1 MGGWDGTVL
10 VVNEWG
16 RGMNGDGWMGSAACG
31 VGASGAGD
39 DMD

>member
-1 MGGWDGTVL
+1 MGAGD
-10 VVNEWG
+10 
-16 RGMNGDGWMGSAACG
+16 GDGWCGSVRMGSAACG